1 MKKRTINFLPSTRQA
16 VVVPVILML
25 ICGLLFPLLLT
36 GLSALFFPHQANGS
50 LITVGDKTLGAEYVG
65 QEFTQDYYMW
75 SRPSQYHYNVYTE
88 DKDGTQHYVMK
99 DDAGKQILFIVDE
112 EDADGNV
119 TKAHYDTFDENGNQ
133 VFYKNIESL
142 DEATDTRFGGLASGS
157 ANYAPSNPELVKR
170 VEADIEKFLE
180 KNPDVKREDIPTDL
194 LTASGS
200 GLDPHISPESAEVQI
215 SRIAEASQ
223 LSEDTIREIVKR
235 HTGGK
240 IFGIFGEDTV
250 NVLEV
255 NIEIAQA
262 MGIIPSG
269 TE

>member
-1 MKKRTINFLPSTRQA
+1 MKEHTMKFLHGTRQA
-16 VVVPVILML
+16 VVVTVVLML
-25 ICGLLFPLLLT
+25 VCGLLFPLLLT
-36 GLSALFFPHQANGS
+36 GLSALFFPHQAGGS
-50 LITVGDKTLGAEYVG
+50 LITVNGQTLGAENVG

-75 SRPSQYHYNVYTE
+75 SRPSQYRYNVYIE
-88 DKDGTQHYVMK
+88 DKDGTQHYMIE
-99 DDAGKQILFIVDE
+99 DDAGKRILFIVDE
-112 EDADGNV
+112 EDMNGNV
-119 TKAHYDTFDENGNQ
+119 TKAHYDTFDESGNQ
-133 VFYKNIESL
+133 VFYKDIENL
-142 DEATDTRFGGLASGS
+142 DEATDTRFGDLSSGS
-157 ANYAPSNPELVKR
+157 ANYAPSNPELIKR
-170 VEADIEKFLE
+170 VEADMKKFLE

-215 SRIAEASQ
+215 PRIAEASQ

-240 IFGIFGEDTV
+240 VFGIFGENTV

>member
-1 MKKRTINFLPSTRQA
+1 MKERAKKLLHGTRQA
-16 VVVPVILML
+16 VVVTVILML
-25 ICGLLFPLLLT
+25 VCGLLFPLLLT

-50 LITVGDKTLGAEYVG
+50 LITVDDKTYGAEYVG

-75 SRPSQYHYNVYTE
+75 SRPSQYHYNVYVE
-88 DKDGTQHYVMK
+88 DKDGTQHYIIK
-99 DDAGKQILFIVDE
+99 DDAGKQLLFIVDE
-112 EDADGNV
+112 EDTDGNI
-119 TKAHYDTFDENGNQ
+119 TKAHYDTFDENGEQ
-133 VFYKNIESL
+133 VFYKDIENL
-142 DEATDTRFGGLASGS
+142 EEATDTRFGGVGSGS
-157 ANYAPSNPELVKR
+157 ANYAPSNPALAER
-170 VEADIEKFLE
+170 VEEDIQKFLE

-215 SRIAEASQ
+215 PRIVEAPK

-235 HTGGK
+235 HTSGK

-269 TE
+269 TK